1 MNKTSNAQYN
11 SSQFSSLKDGYKLT
25 YTEKDNRLKLVY
37 KDGSIIFDV
46 SLDEIEGIYKMYTFL
61 IIKLKDNTRHFISF
75 GIILNSIKDV
85 ASLGSTDMNHKDE
98 MYSDTMD
105 EWVKLLISKGIKL
118 KRPTSIR
125 ILYFILYFCVANFVL
140 LIILRLI
147 LLIVKLSSS

>member
-25 YTEKDNRLKLVY
+25 YTENDNKLKLVY

-46 SLDEIEGIYKMYTFL
+46 NLDEVEGIYKMFTFL
-61 IIKLKDNTRHFISF
+61 IIKLKDNTRHYISF
-75 GIILNSIKDV
+75 GIILNSTKDIR
-85 ASLGSTDMNHKDE
+85 SLDLTDTS
-98 MYSDTMD
+98 YSDGMD
-105 EWVKLLISKGIKL
+105 EWVKLLISKGVKL
-118 KRPTSIR
+118 KLSTSIR
-125 ILYFILYFCVANFVL
+125 ILYFILYFCVASFVL

>member
-25 YTEKDNRLKLVY
+25 YTENDNKLKLVY

-46 SLDEIEGIYKMYTFL
+46 NLDEVEGIYKMFTFL

-75 GIILNSIKDV
+75 GIILNSTKDIR
-85 ASLGSTDMNHKDE
+85 SLDLTDTS
-98 MYSDTMD
+98 YSDGMD
-105 EWVKLLISKGIKL
+105 EWVKLLISKGVKL
-118 KRPTSIR
+118 KLSTSIR
-125 ILYFILYFCVANFVL
+125 ILYFILYFCVASFVL

>member
-25 YTEKDNRLKLVY
+25 YTENDNKLKLVY

-46 SLDEIEGIYKMYTFL
+46 NLDEVEGIYKMFTFL

-75 GIILNSIKDV
+75 GIILNSTKDIR
-85 ASLGSTDMNHKDE
+85 SLDLTDTS
-98 MYSDTMD
+98 YSDGMD
-105 EWVKLLISKGIKL
+105 EWVKLLISKGVKL
-118 KRPTSIR
+118 KLSTSIR

>member
-1 MNKTSNAQYN
+1 MNKTSNALYS
-11 SSQFSSLKDGYKLT
+11 SSQFSLLKDGYKLT

-46 SLDEIEGIYKMYTFL
+46 SLDEVEGIYRMYTFL

-75 GIILNSIKDV
+75 GIILNSTKDIR
-85 ASLGSTDMNHKDE
+85 SLDLTDTS
-98 MYSDTMD
+98 YSDGMD
-105 EWVKLLISKGIKL
+105 EWVKLLISKGVKL
-118 KRPTSIR
+118 KLSTSIR

>member
-46 SLDEIEGIYKMYTFL
+46 NLDEVEGIYKMFTFL

-75 GIILNSIKDV
+75 GIILNSTKDIR
-85 ASLGSTDMNHKDE
+85 SLDLTDTS
-98 MYSDTMD
+98 YSDGMD
-105 EWVKLLISKGIKL
+105 EWVKLLISKGVKL
-118 KRPTSIR
+118 KLSTSIR
-125 ILYFILYFCVANFVL
+125 ILYFILYFCVASFVL